1 MGIIRFSIVATG
13 LAVVLALSGPFAFS
27 ANLDSLNAGRV
38 EIKSAG
44 PMAFGP
50 DAILFVGD
58 SMSASIIALDTG
70 DRTPAK
76 SAVKVNVKAINQK
89 IAALLGATPDHILV
103 NDAVVNPISK
113 NVYLSVSRGLG
124 PDAIPVILRVNAS
137 GAITELPLDNIK
149 HSVASLTD
157 APAVDAKDSRGRGLR
172 VATITDLAYVEGK
185 VFVAGLSNE
194 EFTSSFRSISFPFQ
208 EVNKGAGIEIYHGS
222 HGRFETYS
230 PIRTFLPFQLAG
242 EPYILAAYT
251 CTPLVK
257 IPIAALKPG
266 HKVQGVTIA
275 ELGNRNRPLDMIA
288 YSKGGQE
295 YFLMANSSRGV
306 MKLAAKGLEKFQAI
320 TSEVEDMEGMPYETV
335 ANLQGVQQLDKLD
348 ENSVLI
354 LTDGGGT
361 LDLRTAPLP

>member
-76 SAVKVNVKAINQK
+76 SPVKVNVKAINQK

-124 PDAIPVILRVNAS
+124 PDAVPVILRVNAS

-149 HSVASLTD
+149 HSIASLTD
-157 APAVDAKDSRGRGLR
+157 APAVDAKDSRGRGTTSGNHHRPRLR
-172 VATITDLAYVEGK
+172 
-185 VFVAGLSNE
+185 
-194 EFTSSFRSISFPFQ
+194 
-208 EVNKGAGIEIYHGS
+208 
-222 HGRFETYS
+222 
-230 PIRTFLPFQLAG
+230 
-242 EPYILAAYT
+242 
-251 CTPLVK
+251 
-257 IPIAALKPG
+257 
-266 HKVQGVTIA
+266 
-275 ELGNRNRPLDMIA
+275 
-288 YSKGGQE
+288 
-295 YFLMANSSRGV
+295 
-306 MKLAAKGLEKFQAI
+306 
-320 TSEVEDMEGMPYETV
+320 
-335 ANLQGVQQLDKLD
+335 
-348 ENSVLI
+348 
-354 LTDGGGT
+354 
-361 LDLRTAPLP
+361 